1 MKRIIGCTILA
12 LLFCINPLAVP
23 ARRTNSDDIEQ
34 LLDAIAQVE
43 SENNSSSVG
52 DGGRAIGI
60 YQLHRSYWQDG
71 TRILNV
77 KWDYHLAF
85 KPEKSRRVVKAYLS
99 HYGKGKS
106 LLDMAR
112 IHNGGPNG
120 YKKKAT
126 LPYARKIAKILYKK

>member
-1 MKRIIGCTILA
+1 MKRTTGCTILA

-23 ARRTNSDDIEQ
+23 LRGADSDDIEQ
-34 LLDAIAQVE
+34 LLDVIAQVE
-43 SENNSSSVG
+43 SENHSDAVG
-52 DGGRAIGI
+52 DGGHARGM
-60 YQLHRSYWQDG
+60 YQLHRRYWQDG
-71 TRILNV
+71 TRILKV
-77 KWDYHLAF
+77 KWNYSLAF
-85 KPEKSRRVVKAYLS
+85 KAEKSRRVVKAYLL

-120 YKKKAT
+120 HKKNAT

>member
-1 MKRIIGCTILA
+1 MERTTGCTILA
-12 LLFCINPLAVP
+12 LLFCINPIAVVDQR
-23 ARRTNSDDIEQ
+23 ADNDDIEQ

-43 SENNSSSVG
+43 SGNNSSSVG
-52 DGGRAIGI
+52 DGGHARGM

-77 KWDYHLAF
+77 KWGYNLAC

-120 YKKKAT
+120 HKKKAT